1 MNRSDE
7 VEASLVRNHNEYKAL
22 SSAIRDI
29 FNELILI
36 TSEDK
41 QYLLFE
47 LEEKKNEQSSLI
59 MDSLYKQGVL
69 DGITLSH
76 RSGGIFGTRNP
87 REDSLYD

>member
-7 VEASLVRNHNEYKAL
+7 VGTSLVRNHNEYKAL

-47 LEEKKNEQSSLI
+47 LDEKKNEQSSLN

-69 DGITLSH
+69 TLSH
-76 RSGGIFGTRNP
+76 RLGGIFGTRNP